1 MERLEVAPRRNW
13 REDCEAVGFNY
24 HSMDGV
30 YWDEAHCYRFTAAQ
44 IDQLEAATLELHRLS
59 LAAVDHIVASDRFEQ
74 LAIPSKFADYL
85 RASWRAREPALAGR
99 FDLAYDGVNPP
110 KLLEYNADTPTAL
123 LEASVVQW
131 RWLQQAVLPATPEAD
146 QFNSL
151 HEKLIANWR
160 AIGITLSANTPV
172 HFACVKGSDE
182 DLGTVEYQRDVATQ
196 AGLATSFVY
205 IEDIGWADQA
215 QTFVD
220 DAGTTIDVLCKLY
233 PWEWLMRDEFGPH
246 LLETPLKLIEPPW
259 KMLLS
264 TKGLLPILWE
274 LNRDHPN
281 LLPAAFERFR
291 LSGDYVQK
299 PLYSREGANV
309 TVYRGAEVLREG
321 GSYGDEGWVY
331 QAYTPI
337 PRFGDCYA
345 VVGSWVVGDEAA
357 GIGIREDA
365 TPITRNSSHFVPH
378 YFV

>member
-1 MERLEVAPRRNW
+1 MERLEVTPRPNW
-13 REDCEAVGFNY
+13 REDCEAVGFTY

-30 YWDEAHCYRFTAAQ
+30 YWDEAHCYRFSAAQ
-44 IDQLEAATLELHRLS
+44 IDELEAATLALHELTLT
-59 LAAVDHIVASDRFEQ
+59 AIEQIVTSDRFEQ
-74 LAIPSKFADYL
+74 LAIPAAFADYV

-131 RWLQQAVLPATPEAD
+131 RWLQQAVLPTTPEAD

-160 AIGITLSANTPV
+160 AIGMTSSANTPV
-172 HFACVKGSDE
+172 HFACVKDSDE
-182 DLGTVEYQRDVATQ
+182 DRGNIEYQRDVATQ
-196 AGLATSFVY
+196 AGLATRFVY
-205 IEDIGWADQA
+205 VEDIGWADEA
-215 QTFVD
+215 RRFVD
-220 DAGTTIDVLCKLY
+220 DEGTIIDVLCKLY
-233 PWEWLMRDEFGPH
+233 PWEWLMHDEFGPH
-246 LLETPLKLIEPPW
+246 LLETRLKVVEPPW
-259 KMLLS
+259 KILLS

-274 LNRDHPN
+274 LNPNHPN

-291 LSGDYVQK
+291 ISGDYVQK

-321 GSYGDEGWVY
+321 GTYGAEGWVY
-331 QAYTPI
+331 QAYTPL
-337 PRFGDCYA
+337 PRFGDSYA
-345 VVGSWVVGDEAA
+345 VIGSWVVGDEPA
-357 GIGIREDA
+357 GIGIREDV

-378 YFV
+378 YFT